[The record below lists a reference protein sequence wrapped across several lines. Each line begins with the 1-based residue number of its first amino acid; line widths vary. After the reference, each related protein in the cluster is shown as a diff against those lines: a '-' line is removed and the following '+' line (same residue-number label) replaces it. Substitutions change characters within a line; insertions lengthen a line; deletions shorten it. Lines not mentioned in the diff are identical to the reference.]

1 MPRWRLLLSP
11 PAVSTSPSRSRL
23 PRRPSSSSHH
33 RAVPRR
39 RVAVAPSTAV
49 APHRP
54 SPSIHHHA
62 VHRRPSPL
70 FSRSIAAALA
80 LSLAVEEQSRR
91 PLPSRSRRAVPCRR
105 GAVAP
110 SITVKDR
117 CCVMRRPLLLLL
129 ILLRSRPD
137 LLPVGGVAV
146 LPLTI
151 RVHCSRFPLPSLPC
165 SLPPPSLLP
174 CVPSPPPITLISLL
188 PLPSKRPLH
197 PLSSSPRGCSLIL
210 DPIAPS
216 PTPMPA
222 SPSRPCSLRLRCP
235 LRQRRPPTPPPPS
248 SVVRRR
254 PPFLIVESLPISTI

>member
-91 PLPSRSRRAVPCRR
+91 PLPSRSRRAVHYCQGQLLRHASP
-105 GAVAP
+105 AP
-110 SITVKDR
+110 SPSNSPSQSSR
-117 CCVMRRPLLLLL
+117 SSPRWRRRRPAPDD
-129 ILLRSRPD
+129 SRP
-137 LLPVGGVAV
+137 LQP
-146 LPLTI
+146 
-151 RVHCSRFPLPSLPC
+151 
-165 SLPPPSLLP
+165 LPPPLLVLLAP
-174 CVPSPPPITLISLL
+174 AALLAPLRAFAPADHPHFSPPAPIEAT
-188 PLPSKRPLH
+188 
-197 PLSSSPRGCSLIL
+197 
-210 DPIAPS
+210 A
-216 PTPMPA
+216 
-222 SPSRPCSLRLRCP
+222 
-235 LRQRRPPTPPPPS
+235 PPPF
-248 SVVRRR
+248 VVAARM
-254 PPFLIVESLPISTI
+254 LPHP

>member
-11 PAVSTSPSRSRL
+11 PAVSTSPLRSRL

-33 RAVPRR
+33 HAIPRH

-80 LSLAVEEQSRR
+80 LSLAVEEPSRR

-110 SITVKDR
+110 SINVENVAASCVTRSFYFYFSFTV
-117 CCVMRRPLLLLL
+117 VQIFSPL
-129 ILLRSRPD
+129 
-137 LLPVGGVAV
+137 A
-146 LPLTI
+146 
-151 RVHCSRFPLPSLPC
+151 
-165 SLPPPSLLP
+165 
-174 CVPSPPPITLISLL
+174 
-188 PLPSKRPLH
+188 
-197 PLSSSPRGCSLIL
+197 
-210 DPIAPS
+210 
-216 PTPMPA
+216 A
-222 SPSRPCSLRLRCP
+222 SPSCP
-235 LRQRRPPTPPPPS
+235 
-248 SVVRRR
+248 
-254 PPFLIVESLPISTI
+254 